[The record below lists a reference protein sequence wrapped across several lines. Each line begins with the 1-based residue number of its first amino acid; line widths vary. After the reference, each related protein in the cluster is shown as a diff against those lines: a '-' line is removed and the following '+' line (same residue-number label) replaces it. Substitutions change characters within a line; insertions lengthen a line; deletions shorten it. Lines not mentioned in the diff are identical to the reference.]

1 MDFNPNELK
10 HISETFTIQAPPGD
24 TSSIIK
30 ESSSGEEYIMPRIE
44 AIHAG
49 TTKNFNHYLA
59 DKLKGDFEKK
69 SGVYSWTHP
78 YNKPVIYNHDTS
90 TDATGRV
97 EKAAYTDYTSTGKP
111 GIVII
116 PKITDSEAVK
126 AIKDGRLLTVSIGAT
141 TDSITCSISGKN
153 ILKDGFSGYQKGEYY
168 DGVLCEWII
177 GDLWFDEVSWVNVP
191 ADENAQIVDIQ
202 TGLLANSSEESIDK
216 SATRSL
222 QEEFG
227 LPKGAPIF
235 IPELHEETDIKNK
248 TAENV
253 EQEEAVGMDL
263 AEKEKEDLVLDEEE
277 LEVSETEVEE
287 NPKDEA
293 TEEEETK
300 IEDEAQEE
308 PSPKDET
315 EDEAESNEEN
325 PDEETE
331 EAVAKTNESI
341 VVEGLKA
348 QIKALTKELKENYIQ
363 NIVQL
368 KNVSESNKESFV
380 NRLEKRSLESLRD
393 TLEDV
398 REELGSVEENLPETK
413 PKRPAPQKIN
423 SPIATK
429 ENKETEKKTLTE
441 DEKVDYLSN
450 LFYR

>member
-1 MDFNPNELK
+1 MDFNPNDLK
-10 HISETFTIQAPPGD
+10 HITETFTIQAPPGD

-202 TGLLANSSEESIDK
+202 TGLLANNSEESMDK

-227 LPKGAPIF
+227 LPKGSPIF
-235 IPELHEETDIKNK
+235 VPELHEETDIKNK

-293 TEEEETK
+293 TEEEEETK
-300 IEDEAQEE
+300 TEDEAQEE
-308 PSPKDET
+308 PSAEDET
-315 EDEAESNEEN
+315 ESDEKN

-331 EAVAKTNESI
+331 EAVAETNDSI
-341 VVEGLKA
+341 VVQGLKA

-380 NRLEKRSLESLRD
+380 TRLEKRSLESLRD

-398 REELGSVEENLPETK
+398 REELGSLEENLPETK
-413 PKRPAPQKIN
+413 TQRPVPQKIY
-423 SPIATK
+423 SPMATK
-429 ENKETEKKTLTE
+429 ENKEAEKKTLTE
-441 DEKVDYLSN
+441 DEKIDILSN

>member
-1 MDFNPNELK
+1 MDFNPNDLK
-10 HISETFTIQAPPGD
+10 HITETFTIQAPPGD

-97 EKAAYTDYTSTGKP
+97 ERAAYTDYTSTGKP

-191 ADENAQIVDIQ
+191 ADENAQIIDIQ
-202 TGLLANSSEESIDK
+202 TGLLANNSEESMDK

-227 LPKGAPIF
+227 LPKGSPIF
-235 IPELHEETDIKNK
+235 VPELHEETDIKNK

-277 LEVSETEVEE
+277 IEVSETEVEE

-293 TEEEETK
+293 TEEETK
-300 IEDEAQEE
+300 TEDEAQEE
-308 PSPKDET
+308 PSVEDET
-315 EDEAESNEEN
+315 ESDEEN

-331 EAVAKTNESI
+331 EAVAETNDSI
-341 VVEGLKA
+341 VVQGLKA

-380 NRLEKRSLESLRD
+380 TRLEKRSLESLRD

-398 REELGSVEENLPETK
+398 REELGSLEENLPETK
-413 PKRPAPQKIN
+413 TQRPVPQKIY
-423 SPIATK
+423 SPMATK
-429 ENKETEKKTLTE
+429 ENKEIEKKTLTE
-441 DEKVDYLSN
+441 DEKVDILSN

>member
-1 MDFNPNELK
+1 MDFNPNDLK
-10 HISETFTIQAPPGD
+10 HITETFTIQAPPGD

-202 TGLLANSSEESIDK
+202 TGLLANNSEESMDK

-227 LPKGAPIF
+227 LPKGSPIF
-235 IPELHEETDIKNK
+235 VPELHEETDIKNK

-253 EQEEAVGMDL
+253 EQEETVGMDL
-263 AEKEKEDLVLDEEE
+263 AEKEKEDLVLNEEE

-287 NPKDEA
+287 NPEDEA
-293 TEEEETK
+293 TEEEE
-300 IEDEAQEE
+300 EAKTE
-308 PSPKDET
+308 DET
-315 EDEAESNEEN
+315 ESDEEN

-331 EAVAKTNESI
+331 EAVAETNDSI
-341 VVEGLKA
+341 VVQGLKA

-380 NRLEKRSLESLRD
+380 TRLEKRSLESLRD

-398 REELGSVEENLPETK
+398 REELGSVEENLSETK
-413 PKRPAPQKIN
+413 TKRPAPQKIN
-423 SPIATK
+423 SPMATK
-429 ENKETEKKTLTE
+429 ENKEIEKKNLTQ
-441 DEKVDYLSN
+441 DEKIDILSN